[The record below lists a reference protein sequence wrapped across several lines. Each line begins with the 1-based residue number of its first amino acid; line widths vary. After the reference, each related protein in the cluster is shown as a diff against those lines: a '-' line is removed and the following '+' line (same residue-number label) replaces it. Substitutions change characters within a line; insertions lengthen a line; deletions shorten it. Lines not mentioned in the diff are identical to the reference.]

1 MVILILTFINFYI
14 FLYILY
20 IEFLKF
26 YKEFYIF
33 VIDFEIGRVDSIRWI
48 RLKIQIIVID
58 FVK

>member
-1 MVILILTFINFYI
+1 MFINFYI

-33 VIDFEIGRVDSIRWI
+33 VIDFEIDRVDSI
-48 RLKIQIIVID
+48 LNAGLD
-58 FVK
+58 